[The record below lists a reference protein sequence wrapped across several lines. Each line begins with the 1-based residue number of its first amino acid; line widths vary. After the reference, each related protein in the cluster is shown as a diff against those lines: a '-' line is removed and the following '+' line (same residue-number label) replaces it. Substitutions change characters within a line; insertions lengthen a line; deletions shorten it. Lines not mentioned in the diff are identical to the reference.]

1 MNRASESLSLR
12 EDPGAAVRTM
22 NGGDAMNANATTVA
36 GSIAANRARY
46 LSGLTLAELAVH
58 VGAVAG
64 ECSHRGLNVAVELGT
79 VQARIEARAEAE
91 TMVAMIAACGRGQV
105 GEAGPAEWTRMPE
118 VDTPIVLPPGDLGIE
133 GAYPLPEQ
141 QPGGPPAY
149 PPGG

>member
-1 MNRASESLSLR
+1 
-12 EDPGAAVRTM
+12 M

-64 ECSHRGLNVAVELGT
+64 ECSHRGIPVSVELGT
-79 VQARIEARAEAE
+79 VQARIEARAEME
-91 TMVAMIAACGRGQV
+91 RTVAMVTACERGQQ
-105 GEAGPAEWTRMPE
+105 GGGDSGWPSFSEAA
-118 VDTPIVLPPGDLGIE
+118 DTPIVLPRSDDGID